1 MIVSLIVEFGMPGE
15 MEVSSVYQDLEVEE
29 RENKIPD
36 KKVKNMLK
44 KRWLVPVAFA
54 TGVFFAA
61 VCFGVGFAIA
71 YFAVPDAGR

>member
-29 RENKIPD
+29 KENKIPE
-36 KKVKNMLK
+36 KKVKNMWK
-44 KRWLVPVAFA
+44 KRWLVPVVFVA
-54 TGVFFAA
+54 GVFFAA